1 LGDYDY
7 AGGGVLIM
15 LFKEAV
21 PEYLYNLVLEDGLN
35 IPIKTRQLKQHII
48 LYFEDYDLTAIRKL
62 YIEAFK
68 RHFREKGFS
77 PATVNRYLSTLSNFL
92 NKLVEYGWL
101 DRIPC
106 KAPKYREDNIRSR
119 YLLPAEIEALRKA
132 AANDTCPIIE
142 PFIRIALGSAMRRM
156 EILTME
162 LANVHLEHQEI
173 FIPKAKTGART
184 QPITKTLARY
194 LAKYIP
200 SQCKPDQ
207 RFLFPVNSSTGHRME
222 IEKPFYLVVTK
233 AGLDRYEVTRRTLRY
248 NFITHLV
255 QAGVDLPTVQ
265 RFSGHSSIQRVFRY
279 SHQSKDHLHDTLK
292 KLDRHFN

>member
-1 LGDYDY
+1 
-7 AGGGVLIM
+7 M

-21 PEYLYNLVLEDGLN
+21 PQYLHNLALEDGLN
-35 IPIKTRQLKQHII
+35 IPIKTRQLKQHITP
-48 LYFEDYDLTAIRKL
+48 YFGDFDLSALRKL
-62 YIEAFK
+62 DIEAFK
-68 RHFREKGFS
+68 RHLREKDFS

-92 NKLVEYGWL
+92 NKSVEYGWL

-132 AANDTCPIIE
+132 SANDTCPIIE

-156 EILTME
+156 EILSIE
-162 LANVHLEHQEI
+162 LANIHLAHQEI

-200 SQCKPDQ
+200 SQCKPEQ
-207 RFLFPVNSSTGHRME
+207 RFLFPANSSTGHRME
-222 IEKPFYLVVTK
+222 IEKPFYRVVTK
-233 AGLDRYEVTRRTLRY
+233 AGLDRYEVTRHTLRHTA
-248 NFITHLV
+248 ITHLV

-265 RFSGHSSIQRVFRY
+265 RFSGHRSIQMVFRY
-279 SHQSKDHLHDTLK
+279 SHQSKDHLHNALG
-292 KLDRHFN
+292 KLDKRI